1 MSSVSRI
8 TEEEFRKQ
16 KSGVRMV
23 ARATVVLLGL
33 TALIAPAQNKSQTK
47 QPPPANSRD
56 LKYEED
62 RPAAP
67 AVTVPRGYA
76 LIVGVSKYQK
86 LPASAQLDFPERDAD
101 AMYSILIN
109 PEGGNFKA
117 ENVHRLTG
125 AKATLA
131 NLKQE
136 LEVWLPSV
144 AQADDRVVIYF
155 AGHGFVKDAR
165 AYLAPYD
172 LDPNNIPQTGY
183 PMDTLGNVAGAR
195 IKAKWKVLLTD
206 SCHSGAITPDPAAA
220 DAQNQQLNK
229 SLLDLSRSMFSLTAS
244 RDRERSF
251 ESAEWGGGHGIFTY
265 YVVKGLEGEADE
277 NGDGIVTA
285 DELAD
290 YTRRNVREAT
300 KGQQNPTSDRGSF
313 DPNMLLAYLPSGL
326 RTANAPPP
334 KDGTLVFETNMD
346 ATEVFV
352 DGVSRGV
359 IGKSTPLRLPGL
371 RPGNH
376 TIQGVHIGY
385 EPDGP
390 REEMVYPGRDA
401 TVTIKIVIPR
411 RRTKAALD
419 ELNDGLAQ
427 YNKGTAE
434 DYKNAAAHFEKALQI
449 DPKYSQAALYLGRVE
464 YSLLD
469 EAKAQAAFRK
479 AIDIDPDYME
489 ARVALAGMLLDTGGV
504 DESIRQL
511 NIVTQR
517 DKSNA
522 TALYMQAQAY
532 RMKALYPQSIDSA
545 RASIALAPASAEAHL
560 WLADSLRLSN
570 KYADSEPEYGEYL
583 RLSDFDTGKA
593 GQLNYYLVGFLIGMG
608 KKKRAAQ
615 TDTWR
620 DMRSLAYFGLCDAE
634 RKQMHFD
641 PAVAYCQKSLAYDA
655 SDPYTH
661 YALALCYARLAAQS
675 GSLETLSAAQKHFR
689 QMLSI
694 NPDLEEAQYAKA
706 NLKSIDDLLAKR

>member
-1 MSSVSRI
+1 MSFASHTSKR
-8 TEEEFRKQ
+8 
-16 KSGVRMV
+16 SLCG
-23 ARATVVLLGL
+23 ALLLAAL
-33 TALIAPAQNKSQTK
+33 TAPAQNKPAPAQNK
-47 QPPPANSRD
+47 QRD
-56 LKYEED
+56 LTYEEE

-76 LIVGVSKYQK
+76 LIVGVSNYQK
-86 LPASAQLDFPERDAD
+86 LPAKSQLDYPERDAE

-109 PEGGNFKA
+109 PEGGNFRA

-144 AQADDRVVIYF
+144 AKEDDRVIIYF
-155 AGHGFVKDAR
+155 AGHGFIQAGR
-165 AYLAPYD
+165 GYLAPYD
-172 LDPNNIPQTGY
+172 VDPNNIAQSAY
-183 PMDTLGNVAGAR
+183 PMDTLGAVAGSR

-206 SCHSGAITPDPAAA
+206 SCHSGAITPDAAAA
-220 DAQNQQLNK
+220 DAQNQALNK

-251 ESAEWGGGHGIFTY
+251 ESADWGGGHGIFTY

-285 DELAD
+285 DELAE

-313 DPNMLLAYLPSGL
+313 DPKMLLAYLPSGL

-346 ATEVFV
+346 GVEVFV
-352 DGVSRGV
+352 DGVSHGV
-359 IGKSTPLRLPGL
+359 INKGTPLRLPGL

-376 TIQGVHIGY
+376 TVQGVRLGY

-390 REEMVYPGRDA
+390 REEMVYPGREA
-401 TVTIKIVIPR
+401 PVSIKILIPR

-427 YNKGTAE
+427 YNKGTA
-434 DYKNAAAHFEKALQI
+434 DNYKSAAGHFEKALQI
-449 DPKYSQAALYLGRVE
+449 DPKFSQAELYLGRV
-464 YSLLD
+464 YYTLFD

-479 AIDIDPDYME
+479 AVEIDPDYME

-532 RMKALYPQSIDSA
+532 RMKALYPQSIESA
-545 RASIALAPASAEAHL
+545 RGAIQFAPAQAEAHL
-560 WLADSLRLSN
+560 WLADSLRLSG
-570 KYADSEPEYGEYL
+570 KYGDSVPEYTQYL
-583 RLSDFDTGKA
+583 RLSDFDTKLA
-593 GQLNYYLVGFLIGMG
+593 GQLNYYVVGYLIGLG

-634 RKQMHFD
+634 RKLADFD
-641 PAVAYCQKSLAYDA
+641 TAVAYCQKSLAYD
-655 SDPYTH
+655 SNDPYTH
-661 YALALCYARLAAQS
+661 YALALCYARQAEKT
-675 GSLETLSAAQKHFR
+675 GSLETLSAAGKHFR
-689 QMLSI
+689 AMLAI
-694 NPDLEEAQYAKA
+694 NADLDEAKFAKA